1 MKRTLTY
8 LLVSLALSLFAYT
21 WAFEAPAVLPER
33 PAGSTPRHAFSQGS
47 EVEMTEYTIKEGRH
61 FSMPRIF
68 KLRNRPEKVSWLVE
82 FSKNCDYDLGDEDQ
96 KDWNKLV
103 GLFYN
108 FLNTLDNTVMV
119 GWRWNPDTKRME
131 LNAYYHVNGSRDFT
145 RPLLDVE
152 LGNPFRVDIR
162 VDYEKRE
169 YTVALERY
177 SDGKQALD
185 TKAFSHDRGRCLEIN
200 TYFGGNETAPRTL
213 TIRKAYIP

>member
-1 MKRTLTY
+1 MLTF
-8 LLVSLALSLFAYT
+8 LLVSVALSLFAYS
-21 WAFEAPAVLPER
+21 WAFEAPTVLPER
-33 PAGSTPRHAFSQGS
+33 PAGPKPRHAFAQGP
-47 EVEMTEYTIKEGRH
+47 EIEMTEYTIKKGRH

-82 FSKNCDYDLGDEDQ
+82 FSEHCAYDLGDEDQ

-108 FLNTLDNTVMV
+108 FFNTLDNTVMV
-119 GWRWNPDTKRME
+119 GWRWNPETRLME
-131 LNAYYHVNGSRDFT
+131 LNAYYHVDGSREFT

-152 LGNPFRVDIR
+152 LGKLVRVDIL
-162 VDYEKRE
+162 VNYEKRE

-177 SDGKQALD
+177 SDGKQAVH
-185 TKAFSHDRGRCLEIN
+185 TKAFSHARGRCLEIN
-200 TYFGGNETAPRTL
+200 TYFGGNETAPRNL